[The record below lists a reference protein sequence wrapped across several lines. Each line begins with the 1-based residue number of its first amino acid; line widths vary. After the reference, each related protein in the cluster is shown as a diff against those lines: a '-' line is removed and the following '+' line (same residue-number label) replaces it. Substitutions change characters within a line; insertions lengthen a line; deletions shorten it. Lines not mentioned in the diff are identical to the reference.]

1 MVAAMRQNMNG
12 IKMEMNFLSYAQSNQ
27 VKSFINSSYPINVKT
42 AEPIGPKFFVGLHGT
57 TGKVYE

>member
-27 VKSFINSSYPINVKT
+27 VKSFISLS
-42 AEPIGPKFFVGLHGT
+42 
-57 TGKVYE
+57 